1 MSDFLLMRD
10 GKKLLS
16 GVSESPAG
24 AIGEA
29 IDAGVLRR
37 EGGFFLPCRH
47 GEEDLVLLW
56 AGKKFHFRLVKG
68 GLS

>member
-1 MSDFLLMRD
+1 MRDFLLMKD
-10 GKKLLS
+10 GKKLLT
-16 GVSESPAG
+16 GMSESPAG

-37 EGGFFLPCRH
+37 EGGFFLPCRP
-47 GEEDLVLLW
+47 GDGDLVLLW
-56 AGKKFHFRLVKG
+56 SGKKFHFRLVKG

>member
-10 GKKLLS
+10 GQKILS
-16 GVSESPAG
+16 GASESPAG

-29 IDAGVLRR
+29 VQMGVLDRG
-37 EGGFFLPCRH
+37 EGFFLPCRP
-47 GEEDLVLLW
+47 GDGDLVLLW
-56 AGKKFHFRLVKG
+56 SGKKFHFRLVKG

>member
-10 GKKLLS
+10 GKKILA

-37 EGGFFLPCRH
+37 EGGVFLPCRH

-56 AGKKFHFRLVKG
+56 SGKRFYFRLIRG
-68 GLS
+68 GWA

>member
-1 MSDFLLMRD
+1 MRDFLLIRD
-10 GKKLLS
+10 GKKILA
-16 GVSESPAG
+16 GMSESPAG

-47 GEEDLVLLW
+47 GEGDLILLW
-56 AGKKFHFRLVKG
+56 SGRKFHFRLVRG
-68 GLS
+68 GWA